1 MSGEQIRP
9 AFFAGEEQAKKS
21 ESPTWIRNSDPAISR
36 RHSPLL
42 R

>member
-21 ESPTWIRNSDPAISR
+21 HVDFPEAFSTTKIN
-36 RHSPLL
+36 L
-42 R
+42 

>member
-21 ESPTWIRNSDPAISR
+21 ESPTWISR

>member
-21 ESPTWIRNSDPAISR
+21 EGGGGPNIISAKR
-36 RHSPLL
+36 EPISGAFK
-42 R
+42 

>member
-21 ESPTWIRNSDPAISR
+21 EGGGGSEY
-36 RHSPLL
+36 H
-42 R
+42 